1 MPLGLVIN
9 PGSTSTKI
17 GVFCDGK
24 PMFVENL
31 RHSQEELAPFRN
43 VGEQRGFRL
52 QVIMGIL
59 EKQKINLPDIA
70 GVIAIGGM
78 LKPGDAGVYEINDEM
93 IRDLNLGTFGEHA
106 ANLGG
111 IIARDFAIARGINSY
126 IADPITSDEMHQ
138 VARLS
143 GHPLL
148 IREGRAHTLN
158 QKSVAMTA
166 ARELGKAYHESRL
179 IVTHLGGG
187 ISVVAH
193 LNGKMVDTNNARGEG
208 PFGIDRTGGL
218 NSWEL
223 ARLCFSGKYSK
234 DEVLGM
240 INGNGGIVAYLGTRS
255 FQDVETR
262 CSNGDEKASQVF
274 DSFAYQVSKEI
285 GSMAAVLE
293 GKVDAVVLTG
303 GMAHSSK
310 LVAAISGRVSFI
322 APVRTYPGENELE
335 ALAEY
340 LEAIMSKEITA
351 KQY

>member
-1 MPLGLVIN
+1 MPLGLIIN

-17 GVFCDGK
+17 GVFHDGE
-24 PMFVENL
+24 PLFVENL
-31 RHSQEELAPFRN
+31 RHSQEELAPFKN
-43 VGEQRGFRL
+43 VGDQREFRL
-52 QVIMGIL
+52 QTIMSLLAKHNIDL
-59 EKQKINLPDIA
+59 SDIT

-78 LKPGDAGVYEINDEM
+78 LKPGDAGVYEINEDM
-93 IRDLNLGTFGEHA
+93 IRDLTKGTYGEHA

-111 IIARDFAIARGINSY
+111 IIARDFALSRGINAY
-126 IADPITSDEMHQ
+126 IADPITSDEMHT

-148 IREGRAHTLN
+148 KREGRAHTLN
-158 QKSVAMTA
+158 QKSVAMCA
-166 ARELGKAYHESRL
+166 AKELGKDYSESRL

-208 PFGIDRTGGL
+208 PFGIDRAGGL

-234 DEVLGM
+234 DEILSM

-255 FQDVETR
+255 FQDVVNR
-262 CSNGDEKASQVF
+262 RNNGDEKASQVF

-303 GMAHSSK
+303 GMAHSAE
-310 LVAAISGRVSFI
+310 LVKAITDRISFV
-322 APVRTYPGENELE
+322 APVMVYPGENELE

-340 LEAIMSKEITA
+340 LRAVLAHEIIP